1 MWIRLIAALWAALLL
16 PAAAHADIKETIA
29 KLAPNGLVLV
39 LDKDGKDLL
48 AQNADKSFVPASVA
62 KIVTAWLAMEVL
74 GPDYRFETRFHVDAK
89 RVLYV
94 RGGGDPMLVS
104 EELDLLAPALLAATG
119 EEPFTG
125 MVLDGSYYPDDLEIP
140 GIEGTDEAYDAL
152 NSALAVNFNTINAV
166 RSGDTVKSAEAQ
178 TPITPLAI
186 SQFKAR
192 GPKGKG
198 RISLAQEDPSISIL
212 YAGELIAAFIE
223 KAGGKIDGAISL
235 GPVPDGLK
243 PVYVHRQSR
252 DLAEILRLLLLGS
265 NNYIANQVFLEI
277 GTDLLGGPV
286 SLDKSLRVA
295 NQILARHGLAKAIHL
310 EEGSG
315 ISRDNRFTARGLAEV
330 LDLFAP
336 HAELMRRTKSGSR
349 YKTGTF
355 SGVSTLA
362 GFAKTKSHG
371 DVRFVISLSG
381 GGKLRFRLLEAIERE
396 L

>member
-1 MWIRLIAALWAALLL
+1 MWIRLIAAFLAALLL
-16 PAAAHADIKETIA
+16 PAAAHADIKDTIA

-39 LDKDGKDLL
+39 LDEDGNDLV
-48 AQNADKSFVPASVA
+48 AQNADKPFVPASVA

-74 GPDYRFETRFHVDAK
+74 GGDYRFETRFYVDDK

-104 EELDLLAPALLAATG
+104 EELDLLAPELLAATG
-119 EEPFTG
+119 KEPFTG
-125 MVLDGSYYPDDLEIP
+125 MVLDGSYYPADLEIP
-140 GIEGTDEAYDAL
+140 GIEGSDEAYDAL
-152 NSALAVNFNTINAV
+152 NSALAVNFNTINAR
-166 RSGDTVKSAEAQ
+166 RSGDTVTSAEAQ

-198 RISLAQEDPSISIL
+198 RISLAQEDPSISVL

-223 KAGGKIDGAISL
+223 KAGGKIDGGISL
-235 GPVPDGLK
+235 GSVPDGLK
-243 PVYVHRQSR
+243 PAYVHRQSR

-295 NQILARHGLAKAIHL
+295 NQILARHGLARAIHL

-315 ISRDNRFTARGLAEV
+315 ISRDNRFTARGLAKV

-355 SGVSTLA
+355 SGVRTLA
-362 GFAKTKSHG
+362 GIAKTKEHG